1 MPIYDTDN
9 SVEKILCLAFDVT
22 TQLNTEE
29 ELAKIQKQYTSISE
43 ESKNMKKQIKSF
55 TDDIEQLNREL
66 TDSKR
71 QNVENRQKF
80 DKASA
85 SEAFFKRELEKRIT
99 KFRKI
104 EANLKNKVKALEAQL
119 SGQDKNNEEEN
130 GKQDNEVQS

>member
-1 MPIYDTDN
+1 
-9 SVEKILCLAFDVT
+9 
-22 TQLNTEE
+22 
-29 ELAKIQKQYTSISE
+29 
-43 ESKNMKKQIKSF
+43 MKKQIKQF
-55 TDDIEQLNREL
+55 TEDIEQLNREL

-104 EANLKNKVKALEAQL
+104 EANLKTKVKNLETQL
-119 SGQDKNNEEEN
+119 ESYTKNNNNEN
-130 GKQDNEVQS
+130 NNNDENNKNISQ

>member
-1 MPIYDTDN
+1 MK
-9 SVEKILCLAFDVT
+9 KIR
-22 TQLNTEE
+22 
-29 ELAKIQKQYTSISE
+29 
-43 ESKNMKKQIKSF
+43 KNMKKQIKAF
-55 TDDIEQLNREL
+55 TEDIEQLNREL

-104 EANLKNKVKALEAQL
+104 EANLKNKVKTLESQIEEQEKKNK
-119 SGQDKNNEEEN
+119 GDQDHTENN
-130 GKQDNEVQS
+130 QQQ